1 MIKHELVTIAS
12 IVLSTVAQY
21 ETILRYVDILS
32 LSALFHP
39 RMQKM
44 VRLDRSPLLLYTPDP
59 GCLFVCM
66 QHLPLNIRSLVV
78 HEARYHDQT
87 TGEPEEIKRRSICS
101 SRVLQTFHELSDVM
115 EPRGGKS
122 TFSGVKNI
130 SSSWHIVVRRWALR
144 LIPGCGP
151 ESKYLQNGI
160 IIMQIDPGAHKTIL
174 GDDTPLKRNILW
186 WFYDNFVQSGI
197 VGDTI

>member
-21 ETILRYVDILS
+21 ETILRYVDIMTFS

-66 QHLPLNIRSLVV
+66 QQLPLNIRSLVV

-130 SSSWHIVVRRWALR
+130 SSS
-144 LIPGCGP
+144 
-151 ESKYLQNGI
+151 
-160 IIMQIDPGAHKTIL
+160 
-174 GDDTPLKRNILW
+174 
-186 WFYDNFVQSGI
+186 
-197 VGDTI
+197 